1 MSYTY
6 ICHTLTYV
14 MIVKYQVLDDM
25 PLEDML
31 HDGTVDVVFSVDT
44 KYQF

>member
-1 MSYTY
+1 
-6 ICHTLTYV
+6 
-14 MIVKYQVLDDM
+14 MIVKYQLLDDM

-31 HDGTVDVVFSVDT
+31 HNETVDVVFSVDT